1 MIKKFNDL
9 FRPLST
15 TFLLLTLLHFQ
26 SAAQSDS
33 VYIRNIYTEAL
44 TKGQAYQNLEYLCK
58 QIGPRL
64 TGSEGEAKAIAW
76 TADLMRS
83 YGLDSVWLQPA
94 KTPVW
99 VRGKKES
106 AKILSKNGAIS
117 VNIAALGNS
126 PGTGKKGVKAE
137 IIEVKSLAEL
147 TEKGEAVKGK
157 IVFINQPMP
166 LDMINTFESYSST
179 GVIRFMG
186 PGEAAKLG
194 AVGVVVRSLG
204 TSVDEYPHT
213 GSTNYGLNVPKIP
226 AVAISTK
233 DAEVLSRVISGEKKV
248 SFYFKTY
255 SQMLDPITSY
265 NVIGELKGT
274 EFPDEIIVFGGH
286 LDSWDLAEGAHDDGA
301 GMIHA
306 LEAVRILKE
315 NYTPKRTLRVVMF
328 MNEESGQYGGK
339 EYANV
344 AEKKGE
350 KHIAAL
356 ESDAGGFL
364 PLGFSIDA
372 GPEVIEK
379 IRSWRSFFEPYNVLL
394 FNKGYGGA
402 DINPLKNQDVP
413 LLGLRPDSQRY
424 FEVHH
429 SSNDV
434 FENVNKRELELGCA
448 TFTSMIY
455 LIDQHGL

>member
-1 MIKKFNDL
+1 MTTIFNPRYLL
-9 FRPLST
+9 FCLLIL
-15 TFLLLTLLHFQ
+15 TFSSSHP
-26 SAAQSDS
+26 SVAQSDS
-33 VYIRNIYTEAL
+33 VFIRNIYTEAL
-44 TKGQAYQNLEYLCK
+44 AHGQAYENLRYLCK

-83 YGLDSVWLQPA
+83 YGMDSVWLQPA
-94 KTPVW
+94 QTPVW
-99 VRGKKES
+99 TRGKKES
-106 AKILSKNGAIS
+106 ARIHAKNGAIKVS
-117 VNIAALGNS
+117 VAALGNS

-147 TEKGEAVKGK
+147 RDKGDVVKGK

-166 LDMINTFESYSST
+166 PDMVNTFDAYSET

-186 PGEAAKLG
+186 PAEAAKLG
-194 AVGVVVRSLG
+194 AVGTVVRSLA
-204 TSVDEYPHT
+204 TSIDEYPHT
-213 GSTNYGLNVPKIP
+213 GSTNYGLHVPKIP
-226 AVAISTK
+226 AVAISTR
-233 DAEVLSRVISGEKKV
+233 DAEVLSQVIAREGSTV
-248 SFYFKTY
+248 FSFATH
-255 SQMLDPITSY
+255 SQMLEPITSY
-265 NVIGELKGT
+265 NVVGEIRGT

-301 GMIHA
+301 GMIHS
-306 LEAVRILKE
+306 LEALRILKQ
-315 NYTPKRTLRVVMF
+315 NYRPKRTLRVVMF

-339 EYANV
+339 EYARV
-344 AEKKGE
+344 SEEKGE

-372 GPEVIEK
+372 GPDVIEK
-379 IRSWRSFFEPYNVLL
+379 IRGWRHLFEPYNVLF

-402 DINPLKNQDVP
+402 DINPLKNQGVP

-429 SSNDV
+429 ASSDV
-434 FENVNKRELELGCA
+434 FENVNRRELELGCA
-448 TFTSMIY
+448 AFASMIY
-455 LIDQHGL
+455 LIDQYGL